1 MSDVKRFLPHYDV
14 IVVGSGMGGM
24 TAAGK
29 LAKEGKKVLL
39 LEKHNLTGGYATSF
53 VRGRYEFEV
62 SLHEACEF
70 GDGLDGAGYGA
81 CRAMFDDIG
90 VDLDWV
96 KVPDAFF
103 KVILINDTKKQAAL
117 GFLFENEAG
126 ERPLTDYLV
135 SVDEIE
141 KITGMDFFSALAD
154 DMENQLEKEKFE
166 ELP

>member
-1 MSDVKRFLPHYDV
+1 MEESFYMSNICPQD
-14 IVVGSGMGGM
+14 
-24 TAAGK
+24 
-29 LAKEGKKVLL
+29 
-39 LEKHNLTGGYATSF
+39 HNLNTEDWNDLEMKSREWA
-53 VRGRYEFEV
+53 RRYGKVYIVCGPIYKGIRNEF
-62 SLHEACEF
+62 
-70 GDGLDGAGYGA
+70 
-81 CRAMFDDIG
+81 IG
-90 VDLDWV
+90 KNRV